1 MSKVTKI
8 SQQNFADEVKSHPGK
23 VLVDFYADWCGPC
36 KMVAPVLEQLAAQDD
51 SIKIVKV
58 DADDAPELMQEYGI
72 RGIPTLLLFNNG
84 EKVATKVGAVP
95 LAQLKTFVDQA

>member
-1 MSKVTKI
+1 MSKVNKI
-8 SQQNFADEVKSHPGK
+8 SQQDFEQEVKGHSGK

-36 KMVAPVLEQLAAQDD
+36 KMVAPILEQLSEQDD

-58 DADDAPELMQEYGI
+58 DADDAPELMREYGI

-95 LAQLKTFVDQA
+95 LAQLKTFVEQA